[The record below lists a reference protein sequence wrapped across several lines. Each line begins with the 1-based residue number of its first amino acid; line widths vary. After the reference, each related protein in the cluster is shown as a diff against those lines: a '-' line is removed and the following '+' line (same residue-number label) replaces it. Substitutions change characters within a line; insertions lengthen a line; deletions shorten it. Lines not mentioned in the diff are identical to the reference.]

1 VGQLRV
7 ALSSNHTVQPA
18 FVPFGSILGNFV
30 EFLAHVLVD
39 LVSYC
44 KLLPEPLA
52 ERTQPALC
60 VVLLVLITFKLSAS

>member
-1 VGQLRV
+1 
-7 ALSSNHTVQPA
+7 
-18 FVPFGSILGNFV
+18 
-30 EFLAHVLVD
+30 VLVD